1 MSVIIANNTGLSQSL
16 DTSNI
21 VTFFTSNHTFSA
33 LYGDNGGVQ
42 TLGDISGGILD
53 VVRDRNVKQYLHHI
67 SNIPSTNRAFCAEK
81 FYYEIDNNTF
91 YWMQPIN
98 INYNN
103 TELSDI
109 LFYNKSVSK
118 KLDILG
124 ETPLNLL
131 NILTNSSNSNRNY
144 YRAHICNTIFNQN
157 PDIHVFKH
165 NLDSFTFPVVE
176 ISNNIMNNSLIHVYR
191 PNQTIH
197 YKDIININ
205 IYIPLL
211 HNQEWFE
218 LKTETKSILLKNH
231 LHYGFVIRIYEN
243 NKNIEFI
250 HKNLQHYI
258 LDNSHIIYSKK
269 GFYGFF
275 ISTSKIIDDKV
286 EFNKSFKEKYGS
298 LIRQRPLRYN
308 I

>member
-1 MSVIIANNTGLSQSL
+1 MSVIIANHTGLSQSL

-42 TLGDISGGILD
+42 TLGDICGGVLD
-53 VVRDRNVKQYLHHI
+53 VVRDRNIKQYLHHI
-67 SNIPSTNRAFCAEK
+67 SNISNTNRAFCAEK
-81 FYYEIDNNTF
+81 FYYEHNNKRL

-103 TELSDI
+103 TEISDI
-109 LFYNKSVSK
+109 VFYNKSVFK
-118 KLDILG
+118 KLDILYKI
-124 ETPLNLL
+124 PLHMVD
-131 NILTNSSNSNRNY
+131 ILSSNSNRNY
-144 YRAHICNTIFNQN
+144 YRSHICNTIFKQN
-157 PDIHVFKH
+157 PDIQIFKH
-165 NLDSFTFPVVE
+165 KLESFNFPITE
-176 ISNNIMNNSLIHVYR
+176 ISNNIISDIVHVYR

-197 YKDIININ
+197 YIDIITHT

-218 LKTETKSILLKNH
+218 IKTKNKNILLQYN
-231 LHYGFVIRIYEN
+231 LHYGFVIRIYQHN
-243 NKNIEFI
+243 NNTIQFI
-250 HKNLQHYI
+250 HKDVQYFI
-258 LDNSHIIYSKK
+258 LENTHIVYSKK

-286 EFNKSFKEKYGS
+286 EFNKSFKEKYSS

>member
-1 MSVIIANNTGLSQSL
+1 MSVIIANHTGLSQSL

-21 VTFFTSNHTFSA
+21 VTFFTSNNTFSA
-33 LYGDNGGVQ
+33 LYGDIGGIQ
-42 TLGDISGGILD
+42 TLGDICGGVLD
-53 VVRDRNVKQYLHHI
+53 VIRDRNLKKYLFHI
-67 SNIPSTNRAFCAEK
+67 SNIPNTNRAFCAEK
-81 FYYEIDNNTF
+81 FYYKMDNNTF

-103 TELSDI
+103 TEIYDI
-109 LFYNKSVSK
+109 LFYNKTISK

-124 ETPLNLL
+124 ERPLKMIY
-131 NILTNSSNSNRNY
+131 ILSNSSKNRNY
-144 YRAHICNTIFNQN
+144 YRAHICNTIFKQN
-157 PDIHVFKH
+157 PDIQIFKH
-165 NLDSFTFPVVE
+165 NLVSFKFPITE
-176 ISNNIMNNSLIHVYR
+176 ISSNIVSDIVHVYR

-197 YKDIININ
+197 YKNIINHS
-205 IYIPLL
+205 IYIPLI

-218 LKTETKSILLKNH
+218 IQTSNKNILLQNN
-231 LHYGFVIRIYEN
+231 LHHNFVIRIYEH
-243 NKNIEFI
+243 NKNSINFI
-250 HKNLQHYI
+250 HKDVQYFI
-258 LDNSHIIYSKK
+258 LEDTHIIYSKK